1 MTEFD
6 IAVEEQQVGGAHGD
20 TETCAGG
27 KGGDEQ
33 WIEGHIK
40 LVK

>member
-6 IAVEEQQVGGAHGD
+6 IAVEEQQVGAHRD

-33 WIEGHIK
+33 WIEVHINLAK
-40 LVK
+40 